1 MALNIISLTKLNL
14 IQSFVLSPSP
24 APTWSQVQRQSDC
37 EDQGYGPD
45 QGHSQGQGRCKGQG
59 QCNGQ
64 NQSLDQGQGHC

>member
-1 MALNIISLTKLNL
+1 MVVLEVPAKQVNHARDLTIAIL
-14 IQSFVLSPSP
+14 
-24 APTWSQVQRQSDC
+24 C

-45 QGHSQGQGRCKGQG
+45 RGHSQGQG